1 MKNDSFLASLK
12 IAIRSLFEAAA
23 TERNFR
29 IQLAIAVAVIVAGLI
44 LGLTTIEWIVIAIC
58 IGGVL
63 SAELINTAIESVVD
77 LLQPE
82 IDERARRAKDFAA
95 GSVLVVSITAAVVG
109 LLVFSRHLHEW
120 LESGI

>member
-1 MKNDSFLASLK
+1 MKNDSFLISLK

-29 IQLAIAVAVIVAGLI
+29 IQLAVAVAVIVAGMV
-44 LGLTTIEWIVIAIC
+44 LGLTTLEWIVISIC

-77 LLQPE
+77 LLQPD

-95 GSVLVVSITAAVVG
+95 GSVLVASIVAAIVG
-109 LLVFSRHLHEW
+109 LLIFSRHLREW
-120 LESGI
+120 LQFGT